1 MTPSVYPCRV
11 CGLAVLLTL
20 GACGGAVFEASEA
33 ADASFEGTLGDP
45 DSGARQGYTDG
56 GIDAFVGV
64 GEAGVDSGADASVQ
78 LVDAASDAPV
88 DATPPPPDGPPA
100 TCAEA
105 NGTIGCCYGT
115 VAYTCNTGPLTA
127 MDCSQLGQ
135 PAACGWSTW
144 SNGAGYDCI
153 AEGTADAAAYPGPPQ
168 YPRQCQ

>member
-1 MTPSVYPCRV
+1 MNPSVYLCRI

-33 ADASFEGTLGDP
+33 PDASFDGTLGDS

-64 GEAGVDSGADASVQ
+64 GEAGVDSGVDASVQ
-78 LVDAASDAPV
+78 LIDAASDVPV

-100 TCAEA
+100 TCAA
-105 NGTIGCCYGT
+105 ADNTYGCCIGNVNY
-115 VAYTCNTGPLTA
+115 YCNDVGQIVVT
-127 MDCSQLGQ
+127 DCTQENGV
-135 PAACGWSTW
+135 CGFEIW
-144 SNGAGYDCI
+144 SNG
-153 AEGTADAAAYPGPPQ
+153 EGWLCLIGIQDAAAYPGPPQ